1 MNVLFWVSEVLL
13 VLALPYGL
21 LFTILSLE
29 VPIYLIPGLFLIL
42 SVCLFRWLVE
52 RRQRRERPDLVW
64 LPWYK
69 RLRLALFPLLIC
81 VPFFMHLCFP
91 RGYADNIFN
100 LPACLWLF
108 YTLLIVLRIIDNLF
122 SHWDPKQAPS
132 PGGRVEQMVWISETM
147 LVTVLLIGSQKIIV
161 SWGQSVFW
169 PELAWNLAMILLA
182 CFYRWL
188 IERRQ
193 RRERQDLI
201 WLPWYKRIWLTLIP
215 LLFCAYPLVAFGIH
229 YNDTLEMF
237 EEDTR
242 FFEHMLYWG
251 LAFPTILIPRIL
263 DNIFSHREVK

>member
-1 MNVLFWVSEVLL
+1 M
-13 VLALPYGL
+13 
-21 LFTILSLE
+21 
-29 VPIYLIPGLFLIL
+29 VPVYLIPGLFLIL

-64 LPWYK
+64 LPWYQ

-81 VPFFMHLCFP
+81 VPFFMQLCFP

-122 SHWDPKQAPS
+122 SHWDPKQTFSPS
-132 PGGRVEQMVWISETM
+132 RRTGQMVWISETM

-161 SWGQSVFW
+161 SLGQSVFW
-169 PELAWNLAMILLA
+169 PEPAWNLAMILLA
-182 CFYRWL
+182 CLYRWL
-188 IERRQ
+188 IGRRQ
-193 RRERQDLI
+193 RRERPDLV

-215 LLFCAYPLVAFGIH
+215 LLFCAYPLVAFGLH
-229 YNDTLEMF
+229 YNDPPSPAD
-237 EEDTR
+237 EEFTQ
-242 FFEHMLYWG
+242 FLGHMMYWG

-263 DNIFSHREVK
+263 DNVFSHREAK